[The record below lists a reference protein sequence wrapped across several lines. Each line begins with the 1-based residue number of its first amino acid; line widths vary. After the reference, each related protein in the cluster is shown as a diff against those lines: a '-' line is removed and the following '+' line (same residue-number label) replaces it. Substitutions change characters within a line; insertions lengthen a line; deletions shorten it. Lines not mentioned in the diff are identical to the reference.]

1 MCVSSERRGGHNLT
15 SRPEALCG
23 ERFHRP
29 GLLSTPTGN
38 LTICCS
44 FCHAVV
50 VTETKASAGK
60 PNPDAWT
67 DTNGAAALIGVSRTA
82 VYDMVRRGTL
92 KRHYAGGTPIFWVAE
107 CREVGAALLRVR
119 GKM

>member
-1 MCVSSERRGGHNLT
+1 MCVSSGRRGGHNLT
-15 SRPEALCG
+15 SRPEALYG
-23 ERFHRP
+23 ERCHQP
-29 GLLSTPTGN
+29 GTLSTPAGY

-50 VTETKASAGK
+50 VTEIEASAGK
-60 PNPDAWT
+60 PNPEAWT
-67 DTNGAAALIGVSRTA
+67 DTNGAAALISVSRTA
-82 VYDMVRRGTL
+82 VYDMVKRGTL
-92 KRHYAGGTPIFWVAE
+92 QRHYAGGTPIFWVAE